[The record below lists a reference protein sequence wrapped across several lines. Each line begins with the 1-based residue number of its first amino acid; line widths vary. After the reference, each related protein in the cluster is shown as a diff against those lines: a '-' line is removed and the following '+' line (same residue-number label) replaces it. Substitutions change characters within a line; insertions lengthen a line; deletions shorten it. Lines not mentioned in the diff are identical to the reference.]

1 MPMTSS
7 DEAISLGKDNMQAV
21 KASMNSETS
30 VVIKSMEV
38 NEEIEEEEKKEV
50 N

>member
-1 MPMTSS
+1 MPMTSC